1 MIEIEMNTARLKL
14 TVKGHAMPDESPQ
27 YKEICAACS
36 ALVQALAYTITK
48 FNNEGDALEIFK
60 FQDEPGDVILK
71 VKPTEWAER
80 SIRKRFDVYG
90 DGLELLAMSH
100 PCSVKMIWDGE
111 LIIPSEEEQKNE

>member
-48 FNNEGDALEIFK
+48 FNSEGDALEIFK